1 MRCPENSGNTQI
13 TMLKWRL
20 RIARKTWMDVQ
31 YPLGLPGITSW
42 IPRASTGNCGAV
54 SYDQDDQDR
63 LSMFEPL
70 RHQKSNK
77 QSWSWPLWLDQVWIV
92 VFWIPDFGWEK
103 SAIGLERNH
112 PESTWNS
119 ITIIKLPASWLW
131 NIPTC
136 HQIRYPY
143 NHTLLHVYIHTN
155 NIEQI
160 ILDDC
165 TPTQTHT
172 RIYIY
177 MHDYICIYDY
187 IRKYVCVQHIFVFT
201 KPLQLRRLQ
210 PPFETMAFSHKG
222 FSWRERQA
230 VATGICHRHI
240 QIKMFQKTYVQSCAY
255 IHPTPRFF

>member
-119 ITIIKLPASWLW
+119 ITIIKPPASWLW

-177 MHDYICIYDY
+177 MIIYVYTQICMRAAYFCIY
-187 IRKYVCVQHIFVFT
+187 K
-201 KPLQLRRLQ
+201 
-210 PPFETMAFSHKG
+210 AA
-222 FSWRERQA
+222 A
-230 VATGICHRHI
+230 VAAPSAALRNDGI
-240 QIKMFQKTYVQSCAY
+240 FS
-255 IHPTPRFF
+255 